1 MIMQKAQYNLT
12 NPLDMIYQIQVIVL
26 RPTPLMSILFQPI
39 MVIVC
44 IPFAVGFEGFS
55 SLSSL
60 LPNLPLVAGGGV
72 IAFLMECAEFLLV
85 SQTSSLT
92 LSLAG
97 IGKDIITIVLSVV
110 FQDYELSVTNVA
122 GVVVCLV
129 GILLHTVMKTC
140 LVERKEGGLREGGR
154 EEGGDA
160 ASGEALLGGELSDEE
175 GTTRY

>member
-1 MIMQKAQYNLT
+1 MI
-12 NPLDMIYQIQVIVL
+12 
-26 RPTPLMSILFQPI
+26 
-39 MVIVC
+39 IVC
-44 IPFAVGFEGFS
+44 IPFAVGIEGFS

-60 LPNLPLVAGGGV
+60 LRNLPLVAGAGV

-97 IGKDIITIVLSVV
+97 IGKEILTMVLAVV
-110 FQDYELSVTNVA
+110 FQDYELSRTNVA

-129 GILLHTVMKTC
+129 GILLHAVMKAC
-140 LVERKEGGLREGGR
+140 LVERREGGKVGR

-160 ASGEALLGGELSDEE
+160 AIGEALLGGELSDHGEE
-175 GTTRY
+175 EVNHSTRY